1 MAGQHGEKSEKATP
15 RRQQKARERG
25 QFFSSKDFTGGIQFL
40 VFVMLLG
47 TFARTWMAEANTTTA
62 LVLRQAFKR
71 GLNANESLQ
80 IGAEAMTRLLMPLG
94 MAALIMLTVTL
105 AAQFVTTK
113 GGLSMAKLKPSL
125 DRLNPIARLKE
136 LPGRNIP
143 STIQA
148 VLMLAVFGGAIYV
161 VVESNLDSFLGLPLA
176 PLPLSMALIGDSL
189 HDLFWKA
196 ASVFVL
202 FGMIDLARQHRKYQ
216 KDMRMSKHEVREE
229 YKETEG
235 DPYIR
240 ARIRRLRRDMLRHQM
255 MKQVPTATA
264 VIVNPTH
271 YAVAL
276 RYDHGSTAVPVV
288 VAKGRNHLALRIR
301 QMAVSHGV
309 PLVEN
314 PPLAQ
319 ALYKSVKTG
328 QEIPPH
334 LYRAVAEVL
343 AYIYR
348 LMNKEPQQRKPLAR
362 IP

>member
-1 MAGQHGEKSEKATP
+1 MA
-15 RRQQKARERG
+15 
-25 QFFSSKDFTGGIQFL
+25 DL
-40 VFVMLLG
+40 
-47 TFARTWMAEANTTTA
+47 
-62 LVLRQAFKR
+62 LRQYR
-71 GLNANESLQ
+71 
-80 IGAEAMTRLLMPLG
+80 R
-94 MAALIMLTVTL
+94 
-105 AAQFVTTK
+105 
-113 GGLSMAKLKPSL
+113 
-125 DRLNPIARLKE
+125 
-136 LPGRNIP
+136 
-143 STIQA
+143 
-148 VLMLAVFGGAIYV
+148 
-161 VVESNLDSFLGLPLA
+161 
-176 PLPLSMALIGDSL
+176 
-189 HDLFWKA
+189 
-196 ASVFVL
+196 
-202 FGMIDLARQHRKYQ
+202 YQ
-216 KDMRMSKHEVREE
+216 KDMRMSKQEVREE
-229 YKETEG
+229 MKESEG

-240 ARIRRLRRDMLRHQM
+240 ARIRRLRRDLLRQQM

-276 RYDHGSTAVPVV
+276 RYDHGSTAVPMV

-301 QMAVSHGV
+301 EMAVSNGV

-348 LMNKEPQQRKPLAR
+348 LMNKQPARRPIAR

>member
-1 MAGQHGEKSEKATP
+1 MADHGEKREKPTP
-15 RRQQKARERG
+15 RRLQKARERG
-25 QFFSSKDFTGGIQFL
+25 QFLSSKDFTGGIQFL
-40 VFVMLLG
+40 IFVILLG
-47 TFARTWMAEANTTTA
+47 SFARHWLAEANSTTSH
-62 LVLRQAFKR
+62 VLRQAFR
-71 GLNANESLQ
+71 RDLNAAECLQ
-80 IGAEAMTRLLMPLG
+80 LGTEALLRLLEPLG
-94 MAALIMLTVTL
+94 TAALLMVAVTL
-105 AAQFVTTK
+105 GAQLVTTK
-113 GGLSMAKLKPSL
+113 GGLSFAKLMPSL
-125 DRLNPIARLKE
+125 DRLNPLARLRE
-136 LPGRNIP
+136 LPTKNIP
-143 STIQA
+143 ATIQA
-148 VLMLAVFGGAIYV
+148 ALMLVIFGAAIYMV
-161 VVESNLDSFLGLPLA
+161 MEANLRSFVDLPLA
-176 PLPLSMALIGDSL
+176 PLELSLSLIGNSI

-196 ASVFVL
+196 SGVFVI
-202 FGMIDLARQHRKYQ
+202 FGVVDLMRQHRRYQ
-216 KDMRMSKHEVREE
+216 KDLRMSREE
-229 YKETEG
+229 IRQEVKETEG
-235 DPYIR
+235 DPHIR
-240 ARIRRLRRDMLRHQM
+240 ARIRRLRRDLLRQQM

-301 QMAVSHGV
+301 QIAVSHGV

-328 QEIPPH
+328 QEIPAH

-348 LMNKEPQQRKPLAR
+348 LMNQQPERRRPIAR